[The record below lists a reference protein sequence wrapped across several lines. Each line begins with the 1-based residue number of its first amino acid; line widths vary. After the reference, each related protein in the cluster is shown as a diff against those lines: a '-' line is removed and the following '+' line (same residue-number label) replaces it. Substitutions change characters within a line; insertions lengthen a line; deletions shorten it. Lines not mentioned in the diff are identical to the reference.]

1 MDLLLTEVGH
11 NFHGMQYLLLHAIT
25 FLSTV
30 KLLAQLVKPGF
41 QCVHVYTVHVHYSLW
56 QNVLNQNC
64 QPPLLTHLL
73 TIDYTVLWLE
83 PEHCSN
89 GIFKYR
95 SVVCRLPW
103 TQ

>member
-41 QCVHVYTVHVHYSLW
+41 QYVHVHYSLW
-56 QNVLNQNC
+56 QNVLNQIAN
-64 QPPLLTHLL
+64 LL
-73 TIDYTVLWLE
+73 
-83 PEHCSN
+83 C
-89 GIFKYR
+89 
-95 SVVCRLPW
+95 
-103 TQ
+103 